1 MVRRSDGVDDLESVL
16 GTPVTFVEDPQ
27 DWGWLVGSVGRE
39 RIYLRMGNFPDEELW
54 SLWLGDGRWMNFTE
68 PPANWTIDRSPG
80 GWPDSARP
88 RLPKGEFYE

>member
-1 MVRRSDGVDDLESVL
+1 MVKRSDVVRDLEAALGAQINFVDAPNDHGWMTGSMGNDVL
-16 GTPVTFVEDPQ
+16 H
-27 DWGWLVGSVGRE
+27 
-39 RIYLRMGNFPDEELW
+39 LRMGNFPDEDLW

-68 PPANWTIDRSPG
+68 PPATWTITRSPG